1 MIWLELGLI
10 AFVVL
15 AALYVAF
22 ARDVVGTIVM
32 FAGLT
37 LAIAVIWVLLA
48 APDVALI
55 EAAVG
60 AGVTSVL
67 FLIALKK
74 TTGISASDDD
84 AETGSAAET
93 DTPTT
98 DGGEVVADAEAGQ
111 SSDDSSGFH
120 PLNLPAALLIAA
132 LAIPLGYTFLSL
144 DPIGETAAVATE
156 YATGDA
162 TPHTYYLEN
171 TLGDTGFPNAVVA
184 VLVVYRGLDTLG
196 ELIVAFAAAV
206 SILIVLQREDI
217 L

>member
-10 AFVVL
+10 AFVVI
-15 AALYVAF
+15 AALFVAF
-22 ARDVVGTIVM
+22 AEDVVGAIVT

-37 LAIAVIWVLLA
+37 LGIAVIWVLLA

-67 FLIALKK
+67 FIITLAK
-74 TTGISASDDD
+74 TTGIAGGNGETEGEGDD
-84 AETGSAAET
+84 
-93 DTPTT
+93 
-98 DGGEVVADAEAGQ
+98 GQ
-111 SSDDSSGFH
+111 SGAFRS
-120 PLNLPAALLIAA
+120 LNIPALMVVGA
-132 LAIPLGYTFLSL
+132 LAVPLAYTFLSL
-144 DPIGETAAVATE
+144 DPVGAADAPAVSTTYENGDLTPYGYYIEETLE
-156 YATGDA
+156 DA
-162 TPHTYYLEN
+162 
-171 TLGDTGFPNAVVA
+171 GFPNAVVA

-206 SILIVLQREDI
+206 SILIVLEREDI

>member
-1 MIWLELGLI
+1 MIWLELGLVL
-10 AFVVL
+10 FVIIG
-15 AALYVAF
+15 ALFVAF
-22 ARDVVGTIVM
+22 AKDVVGAVVT

-37 LAIAVIWVLLA
+37 LGIAVIWVLLA

-67 FLIALKK
+67 FMIAVAK
-74 TTGISASDDD
+74 TTGMGDERDD
-84 AETGSAAET
+84 
-93 DTPTT
+93 
-98 DGGEVVADAEAGQ
+98 GESERRLSRFRSV
-111 SSDDSSGFH
+111 
-120 PLNLPAALLIAA
+120 NLPALTVVGA
-132 LAIPLGYTFLSL
+132 LAVPLAYTFLSL
-144 DPIGETAAVATE
+144 DPIGYDNAPAVSETYADGDLTPYGYYIQETVA
-156 YATGDA
+156 
-162 TPHTYYLEN
+162 
-171 TLGDTGFPNAVVA
+171 DTGFPNAVVA

>member
-10 AFVVL
+10 AFITIG
-15 AALYVAF
+15 ALSTAF
-22 ARDVVGTIVM
+22 VRDLVGSIVT

-37 LAIAVIWVLLA
+37 LGVAVIWVLLA

-67 FLIALKK
+67 FLIALVK
-74 TTGISASDDD
+74 TS
-84 AETGSAAET
+84 GSRSEDEAAAESIFRSI
-93 DTPTT
+93 D
-98 DGGEVVADAEAGQ
+98 
-111 SSDDSSGFH
+111 
-120 PLNLPAALLIAA
+120 LPALVIVGG
-132 LAIPLGYTFLSL
+132 LAIPLGYAFLSL
-144 DPIGETAAVATE
+144 EPVGSATAPAVSETFADGAQ
-156 YATGDA
+156 
-162 TPHTYYLEN
+162 TPYGYYIAE
-171 TLGDTGFPNAVVA
+171 TVPETGFSNAVVA

-206 SILIVLQREDI
+206 SILVVLKRGDI

>member
-10 AFVVL
+10 AFVVI
-15 AALYVAF
+15 AALFVAF
-22 ARDVVGTIVM
+22 ARDVVGAVVT

-37 LAIAVIWVLLA
+37 LGIAVIWVLLA

-67 FLIALKK
+67 FLITIVK
-74 TTGISASDDD
+74 TTGMSDPSAEDD
-84 AETGSAAET
+84 
-93 DTPTT
+93 T
-98 DGGEVVADAEAGQ
+98 DGRFYAFR
-111 SSDDSSGFH
+111 S
-120 PLNLPAALLIAA
+120 LNLPALAVVGA
-132 LAIPLGYTFLSL
+132 LAVPLAYTFLSL
-144 DPIGETAAVATE
+144 PPVGAENAPAVAAT
-156 YATGDA
+156 YADGA
-162 TPHTYYLEN
+162 ETPYGYYIEETLEE
-171 TLGDTGFPNAVVA
+171 TGFPNAVVA

-206 SILIVLQREDI
+206 SILVVLQREDI